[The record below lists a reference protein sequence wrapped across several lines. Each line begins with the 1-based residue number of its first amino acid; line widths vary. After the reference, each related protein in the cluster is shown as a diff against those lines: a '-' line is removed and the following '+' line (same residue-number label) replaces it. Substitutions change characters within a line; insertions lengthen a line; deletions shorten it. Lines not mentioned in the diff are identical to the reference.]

1 MNKIKI
7 MNNSYKIKNSNKKKI
22 IIKNQ
27 IKNLHINNK
36 KIKLKILK
44 KKKMKKIN

>member
-1 MNKIKI
+1 
-7 MNNSYKIKNSNKKKI
+7 MNNSYKIKNSNKKQI
-22 IIKNQ
+22 LIKNQ

>member
-1 MNKIKI
+1 